1 MNYGEI
7 LSTFFID
14 LQSFFRKNVK
24 IQGATF
30 PQLVA
35 LIAIPDNGIEMSSI
49 AKKIG
54 IDNSSATRLLFGIE
68 KKGWIRRSVSCR
80 DKRVIEVFLTDK
92 GEDLQRE
99 IEEYIENVG
108 FEIEKQIEPI
118 DRNDVI
124 ESLSILNWALLK
136 TKLK

>member
-35 LIAIPDNGIEMSSI
+35 LISIPDNGIEMSTI

-54 IDNSSATRLLFGIE
+54 IDNSSAT
-68 KKGWIRRSVSCR
+68 
-80 DKRVIEVFLTDK
+80 K
-92 GEDLQRE
+92 GE
-99 IEEYIENVG
+99 IVSNNFI
-108 FEIEKQIEPI
+108 
-118 DRNDVI
+118 
-124 ESLSILNWALLK
+124 
-136 TKLK
+136 

>member
-1 MNYGEI
+1 M
-7 LSTFFID
+7 D
-14 LQSFFRKNVK
+14 KNFEHPPIK
-24 IQGATF
+24 FGKTG
-30 PQLVA
+30 A
-35 LIAIPDNGIEMSSI
+35 LIVNLGTPDSTSWF
-49 AKKIG
+49 
-54 IDNSSATRLLFGIE
+54 D
-68 KKGWIRRSVSCR
+68 IRKYLKEFLS

-92 GEDLQRE
+92 GEDLQRQ
-99 IEEYIENVG
+99 IEKHIENVG